1 MRINE
6 NIYKKGRC
14 LGEVNKFLVY
24 NARKRNVGGDTAE
37 NYFARTRGVAG
48 VEDMRNQG
56 NKI

>member
-1 MRINE
+1 
-6 NIYKKGRC
+6 
-14 LGEVNKFLVY
+14 LVY